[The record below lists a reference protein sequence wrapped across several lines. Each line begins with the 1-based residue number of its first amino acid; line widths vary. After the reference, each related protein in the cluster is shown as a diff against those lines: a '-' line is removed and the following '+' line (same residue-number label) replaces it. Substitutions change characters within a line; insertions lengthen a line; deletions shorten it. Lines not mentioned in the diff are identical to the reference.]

1 MIRRFFRSKL
11 LGFSLLGLGFVAWS
25 WFASMQGTRGVSW
38 RSGDRAVFLAVSDGS
53 VRVGFEGS
61 SRREASFDQW
71 SVPRGQYTYSN
82 NELDRGWF
90 AAGGIR
96 RHSGDGRLVA
106 MPHWLLAALLLAMA
120 VGTRLIQ
127 RWRRRR
133 IEREV
138 AAEILP

>member
-1 MIRRFFRSKL
+1 MIRRFLRSKL
-11 LGFSLLGLGFVAWS
+11 LWFNILGLSFVAWS

-53 VRVGFEGS
+53 VRVGYEGK
-61 SRREASFDQW
+61 SRREAGFNQW

-96 RHSGDGRLVA
+96 RHGGDGRLVA
-106 MPHWLLAALLLAMA
+106 MPHWLLAVLLLSVSGGARM
-120 VGTRLIQ
+120 VE
-127 RWRRRR
+127 RWRRRW

-138 AAEILP
+138 AAAAR